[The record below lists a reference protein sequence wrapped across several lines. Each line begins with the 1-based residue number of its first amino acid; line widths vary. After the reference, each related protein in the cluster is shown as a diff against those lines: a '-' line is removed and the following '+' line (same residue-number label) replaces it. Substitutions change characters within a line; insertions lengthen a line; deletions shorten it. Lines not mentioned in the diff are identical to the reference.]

1 MVSLQH
7 LPPDSAS
14 PSIHKW
20 WKKCRILIDKQN
32 KALFDGLIIYFWWKI
47 WKERNRRVFNHE
59 SKPDDDVAFLIKEDI
74 QQFQLAKPQE
84 APTNEAR

>member
-7 LPPDSAS
+7 LPPDSAL

-20 WKKCRILIDKQN
+20 WKKCQILIDKQN

-59 SKPDDDVAFLIKEDI
+59 SKPVDDVAFLIKEDI

-84 APTNEAR
+84 APTDKAR